1 MKTIFNGSGN
11 YVAHVDTNESRVEAA
26 ILAQYDN
33 THHIH
38 TGHLDDPERWHWNGS
53 ALVERADYAA
63 VLAARAFK
71 PVTVID
77 VPVAAAAAST
87 INGSITVKD
96 ASTDT
101 VLDVDQTYYVPLLN
115 KVTSQMDQMIVVTL
129 TNGEGILSFEVA
141 NPGMYGIRTDLILP
155 KPATEITGQTEIAI
169 Y

>member
-1 MKTIFNGSGN
+1 MKTIFDSDGN
-11 YVAHVDTNESRVEAA
+11 YIAYIDTDNERVESE

-38 TGHLDDPERWHWNGS
+38 DGHLDDPERWYWDGS

-63 VLAARAFK
+63 VLAARAFR

-77 VPVAAAAAST
+77 VPVAAAADAT
-87 INGSITVKD
+87 ITGSITVKD

-115 KVTSQMDQMIVVTL
+115 KITNQLDQMIAVTL
-129 TNGEGILSFEVA
+129 TNGIGALSFAVA
-141 NPGMYGIRTDLILP
+141 NPGVYGIRIDMILP
-155 KPATEITGQTEIAI
+155 APTTAITGQTEIAI